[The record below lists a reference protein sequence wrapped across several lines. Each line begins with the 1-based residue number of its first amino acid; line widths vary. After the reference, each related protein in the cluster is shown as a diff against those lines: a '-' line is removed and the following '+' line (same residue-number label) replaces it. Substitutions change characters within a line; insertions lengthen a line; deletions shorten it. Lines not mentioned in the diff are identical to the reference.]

1 MGGCG
6 AVRHCAAMGYAVQQL
21 PIIHNTTDLD
31 MGMKIEIY
39 YHDKPAEKIPVYKLI
54 EIKPDTVIQRRGK
67 KVYLV
72 KEL

>member
-1 MGGCG
+1 
-6 AVRHCAAMGYAVQQL
+6 
-21 PIIHNTTDLD
+21 